1 MKQALLTSSS
11 PERAPWLALIP
22 LCLTGLFYLLP
33 ASNQRNVLLQF
44 VPQLAGYGALALW
57 WTSNT
62 HALAGLGLS
71 RGRMGRGLLWGL
83 CTGCVLGVINTTV
96 ILWAVPALGGDLT
109 FLLETPHAKLP
120 MLVMIPWLAV
130 VIAAGVELNFRGFL
144 LGRLESGCRQW
155 IPASCG
161 VGLPWCSLVAMFV
174 SALVFAWDPFMVM
187 TFRHLHWIAA
197 WDGLVWAAL
206 FLRWRNL
213 LAVIVAH
220 AVEVIIMYCSI
231 KAALT

>member
-1 MKQALLTSSS
+1 MLTSSS

-33 ASNQRNVLLQF
+33 ASHQRNLFLQF

-57 WTSNT
+57 WTFNA
-62 HALAGLGLS
+62 HALTGLGLS
-71 RGRMGRGLLWGL
+71 GGRRGRGLLWGL
-83 CTGCVLGVINTTV
+83 CTGCVLGVINTAV
-96 ILWAVPALGGDLT
+96 ILWVVPALGGDIT

-120 MLVMIPWLAV
+120 MFVMIPWLTV
-130 VIAAGVELNFRGFL
+130 VIAAGVELHFRGFL

-155 IPASCG
+155 MPESCG
-161 VGLPWCSLVAMFV
+161 AGLPLCSLAAMFV
-174 SALVFAWDPFMVM
+174 SALAFAWDPFMVM
-187 TFRHLHWIAA
+187 TFRHLHWIAV

-220 AVEVIIMYCSI
+220 AVEVIIIYGSV